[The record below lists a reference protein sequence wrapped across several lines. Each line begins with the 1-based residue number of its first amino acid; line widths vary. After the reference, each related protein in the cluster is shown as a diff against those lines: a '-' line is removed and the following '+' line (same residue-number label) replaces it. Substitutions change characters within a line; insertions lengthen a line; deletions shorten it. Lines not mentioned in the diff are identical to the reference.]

1 VAIALKVGRPKDHI
15 RIAQFLEAGAVDT
28 AYLCAILGRHGLRSR
43 WQENSVI
50 ALGFPTHA
58 SYILPPMTDKYPDI
72 SDILG
77 RKAEGRRSRAAR
89 TFAEKVADIE
99 ASRERLAPLK
109 QRRAQTQHE
118 RNAPKSEF

>member
-1 VAIALKVGRPKDHI
+1 LDVQKVIFASLNFWKQVPSIRPTSAPSSTGTVFDHGGR
-15 RIAQFLEAGAVDT
+15 
-28 AYLCAILGRHGLRSR
+28 
-43 WQENSVI
+43 NSVI
-50 ALGFPTHA
+50 ALGFSTHA

-72 SDILG
+72 SDILR

-99 ASRERLAPLK
+99 ALRERLAPMK

-118 RNAPKSEF
+118 RNASKSEF